1 MRKFISEIVADTVKL
16 ICRVNA
22 PYSIKEMTE
31 KRCEDIIKA
40 ASTGDII
47 LIRTKGE
54 FTTALQPDYWTH
66 SMIFPGT
73 NLVVEAT
80 TKDVKLTN
88 AMYALAR
95 TDDAI
100 LLRPK
105 FKFDKVDMT
114 KYALSRVNAHYDFSF
129 DESDEKFYC
138 HELTTKVFMNSSSI
152 TIPKCKTLLGEKWLP
167 KSFLDSGLFSKII

>member
-16 ICRVNA
+16 ICRVNS

-31 KRCEDIIKA
+31 KRCVGIINA
-40 ASTGDII
+40 ASVGDII

-66 SMIFPGT
+66 SMVYLGT
-73 NLVVEAT
+73 NFVIEAT

-88 AMYALAR
+88 IMYALAR

-105 FKFDKVDMT
+105 FRFDEVDMT
-114 KYALSRVNAHYDFSF
+114 KYAISRVNAPYDFSF
-129 DESDEKFYC
+129 DSSDKAFYC
-138 HELTTKVFMNSSSI
+138 HELVAKVFMNSSSI
-152 TIPKCKTLLGEKWLP
+152 TIPKVKTLLGEKWLP